1 MIRESML
8 DSHRYASLGD
18 PAKLLFV
25 HILLLADDFGCV
37 SVSPTFLRRRAFYN
51 SPTNEHIAKL
61 LGELTDADLIR
72 CYEADGA
79 QLAFIPRFRQRLQRE
94 NLKHAQPPMAL
105 LQGDQ
110 QAIDKFNKINELS
123 SKTTV
128 AQQISTVGQPP
139 EVEVEVE
146 VEGCSSRG
154 SNSIQ
159 TIKALSGKPD
169 EKAGLKA
176 QALEILGYLNANTK
190 RNYRPV
196 DSNVKLIVARLQSGA
211 TPLQCREVIFA
222 KCQQWIDDPKM
233 AEYLR
238 PATLFNATKFEQYLG
253 EQNAMS

>member
-1 MIRESML
+1 MPTRMIRESML

-94 NLKHAQPPMAL
+94 NLKHAQPPLAL

-110 QAIDKFNKINELS
+110 QAIDKFNKINEVA

-128 AQQISTVGQPP
+128 VQQISTVGQPP

-146 VEGCSSRG
+146 VEGFSSRG
-154 SNSIQ
+154 STSIQ
-159 TIKALSGKPD
+159 TKKP
-169 EKAGLKA
+169 KKQA
-176 QALEILGYLNANTK
+176 QAPFVLPEDIPRMQWDAWIESRSK
-190 RNYRPV
+190 
-196 DSNVKLIVARLQSGA
+196 ARKSP
-211 TPLQCREVIFA
+211 TEFA
-222 KCQQWIDDPKM
+222 KRLAVSKLRDL
-233 AEYLR
+233 AEQGHH
-238 PATLFNATKFEQYLG
+238 PAAVLAQSAFNGWSGLFPLKKET
-253 EQNAMS
+253 